1 MFTSRDERLMVGAQE
16 KQLIVE
22 ANRVDE
28 SSPKETVLGDINR
41 RLTRCLRHL
50 VVKVLMH
57 QYK

>member
-28 SSPKETVLGDINR
+28 SSPKETVLGDIN
-41 RLTRCLRHL
+41 
-50 VVKVLMH
+50 
-57 QYK
+57 